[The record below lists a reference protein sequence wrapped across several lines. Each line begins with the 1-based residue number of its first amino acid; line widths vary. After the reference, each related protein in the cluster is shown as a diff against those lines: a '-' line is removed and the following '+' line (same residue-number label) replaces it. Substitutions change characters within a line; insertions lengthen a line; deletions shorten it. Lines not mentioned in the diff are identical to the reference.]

1 MPSASLG
8 HDASLSFVV
17 RGRGQHKDRGRRS
30 EVRDQKA
37 EERRKGFSCG
47 SGFPRPEL
55 VEGQPRTFG
64 LKGFN
69 DFYDFN
75 AFYGFYGLPFTIYRL
90 RIAQLTI

>member
-55 VEGQPRTFG
+55 ACPEPVEGS
-64 LKGFN
+64 KGSRE
-69 DFYDFN
+69 
-75 AFYGFYGLPFTIYRL
+75 LSV
-90 RIAQLTI
+90 